1 MSKEYAIADKAG
13 RWMKTGAFSQAEV
26 RMAAKAG
33 FRIFV
38 LGSGSTREITQ
49 GLTGLFRVSGGGDM
63 PH

>member
-1 MSKEYAIADKAG
+1 MDKQYAIADKNG
-13 RWMKTGAFSQAEV
+13 NWMKTGTFSQAEV

-38 LGSGSTREITQ
+38 LGGSDAREITQ
-49 GLTGLFRVSGGGDM
+49 GLTGLFSMPGGGM